1 MKEIENEYMLDGFQ
15 LLIDKCR
22 EFDYKILEV
31 KIDNENKIITMK
43 IEGLKWKLVFEDGTW
58 DFK

>member
-1 MKEIENEYMLDGFQ
+1 MLDGFQ